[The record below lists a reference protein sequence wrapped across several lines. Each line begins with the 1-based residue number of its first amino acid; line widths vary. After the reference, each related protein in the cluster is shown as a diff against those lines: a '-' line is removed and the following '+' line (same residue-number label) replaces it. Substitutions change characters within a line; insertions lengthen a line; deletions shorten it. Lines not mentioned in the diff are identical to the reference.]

1 MFFYFFCSI
10 VKVNYFLFCLI
21 ILLYLVSS
29 FLHTSSLLV
38 PYTYISIESIDCILL
53 SSLALYVILLTSSVN
68 TLSFLLLN
76 LRRDFNIDL
85 LFFYEFFMIF
95 FKTFNINFFSNCYI
109 LFSNRVKI

>member
-10 VKVNYFLFCLI
+10 TKVNYFLFCLI
-21 ILLYLVSS
+21 ILLHLFSS

-53 SSLALYVILLTSSVN
+53 SSLALYVMLLTSSVN

-109 LFSNRVKI
+109 LFLNRVKI